1 MTTWVELG
9 RVGAP
14 YGVKGWV
21 HVESYTDPPEGLFDY
36 PQWTLRLANGQR
48 VPCELAEAKAH
59 GDQFVARVEGQEDRD
74 AAAAIRGATIE
85 VERSALP
92 PPGKRQYYQA
102 DLVGLQVRNVD
113 GVELGRVRHFV
124 DTPTGAVMV
133 VQGEAGQEHWVPA
146 IPDYLRKVDLEAG
159 SILVEWSV
167 DSSDSSPGNGGAR

>member
-1 MTTWVELG
+1 MTTWIELG
-9 RVGAP
+9 RLGAP

-36 PQWTLRLANGQR
+36 PQWTLRLASGQR
-48 VPCELAEAKAH
+48 VPCELAEVRAH
-59 GDQFVARVEGQEDRD
+59 GDRFVARLKGREDRD
-74 AAAAIRGATIE
+74 AAAAVRGATIE

-124 DTPTGAVMV
+124 RTPTGQVMV

-146 IPDYLRKVDLEAG
+146 IPEYLRKVDLEAG
-159 SILVEWSV
+159 VILVKWS
-167 DSSDSSPGNGGAR
+167 AE